1 LEYFVMPSIVS
12 LPLFTALSLAATYAA
27 VVLTATTYRLMRYGN
42 AQSPEPWPFRFAFGY
57 AAVEAFMK
65 SPITQHRTRMRAMR
79 AAEARRATMLAQSM
93 VRHPAGGAARQ
104 VVADETHADFV
115 ATARATYIAD
125 QVVASFAAAKD
136 RHPAARAARL
146 GSAVV
151 G

>member
-1 LEYFVMPSIVS
+1 MPSIAS
-12 LPLFTALSLAATYAA
+12 IPLLVALSVAATYAA
-27 VVLTATTYRLMRYGN
+27 VILAATTYRLMRHGN

-65 SPITQHRTRMRAMR
+65 SPLTQHRTRMRAMR
-79 AAEARRATMLAQSM
+79 AAEARRAAILAQSM
-93 VRHPAGGAARQ
+93 VRHPAGSAARQ
-104 VVADETHADFV
+104 AVAGEAHTDFV